1 LRGKYVVLD
10 FWGTWCGWCIKG
22 IPEMKEMYAKYS
34 HHLEVVGIACGDTEE
49 AWKKFVAE
57 KALPWTNLLNGKG
70 DADVSSLYAVT
81 GYPTKIVLDP
91 EGRILKTILGESP
104 EFYTYVDSLMK

>member
-1 LRGKYVVLD
+1 M
-10 FWGTWCGWCIKG
+10 
-22 IPEMKEMYAKYS
+22 PEMKEMYAKYS
-34 HHLEVVGIACGDTEE
+34 QRLEVVGIACGDTEE
-49 AWKKFVAE
+49 AWKKCVAE

-81 GYPTKIVLDP
+81 GYPTKVILNP

-104 EFYTYVDSLMK
+104 EFYAYVDSLMK